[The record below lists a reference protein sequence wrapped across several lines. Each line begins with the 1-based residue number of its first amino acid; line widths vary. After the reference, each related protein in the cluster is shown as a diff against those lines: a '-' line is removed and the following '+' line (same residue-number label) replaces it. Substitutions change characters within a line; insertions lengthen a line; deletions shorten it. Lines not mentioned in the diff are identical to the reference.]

1 MNCSLK
7 QHQTTSGY
15 NSIPKA
21 IAEDETAAVQV
32 PLGTPPSKGMK
43 TTQKKG
49 DRVVRRSTVFGT
61 FAVVLVGGVVLLL
74 FICGSWW

>member
-1 MNCSLK
+1 MHCALK

-49 DRVVRRSTVFGT
+49 DRVMRRSTVFGT
-61 FAVVLVGGVVLLL
+61 FTVVLVGVVVLL